1 MRKQRTQELRQK
13 RTDQEWVDELSGH
26 YGSDVQA
33 QTIDELARYLFVVVY
48 NDLRG
53 RQAHGARLGQL
64 DNEELYQLA
73 QDFSQQFME
82 KVVAHNF
89 ALLQKYH
96 AKGNFTAWASKVAL
110 NIVRSELRRAR
121 WSNDSL
127 IHAQINDPNM
137 SILPDV
143 AVLNG
148 QIYEALQRSMEQLPA
163 QMRDVFVRSV
173 IENEQAS
180 VIAEELGVTA
190 NTIYLMV
197 FRARKKI
204 RRLMKNDGYAL
215 QDLAF

>member
-1 MRKQRTQELRQK
+1 MSKQCTQEVRQK
-13 RTDQEWVDELSGH
+13 RTDQQWVDELSGQ
-26 YGSDVQA
+26 YGSEIQA
-33 QTIDELARYLFVVVY
+33 RAIKELARYLFVVVY
-48 NDLRG
+48 NDLQA
-53 RQAHGARLGQL
+53 RQAHVARLSHL
-64 DNEELYQLA
+64 DNEELRHLA
-73 QDFSQQFME
+73 KDFSQQFME
-82 KVVAHNF
+82 KSVAHNF

-96 AKGNFTAWASKVAL
+96 AKGSFTAWASKVAL

-127 IHAQINDPNM
+127 LHAQINDPNT

-143 AVLNG
+143 AVLNA
-148 QIYEALQRSMEQLPA
+148 QVYEALQRSMEQLPA
-163 QMRDVFVRSV
+163 QMHDVFVRSV

-190 NTIYLMV
+190 NTIYLIV

-204 RRLMKNDGYAL
+204 RKLMMNDGYQL